1 MANQYMIQPETF
13 EFQSELDEYE
23 NTFGEFN
30 TETGFGE
37 MEGSFGEQEW
47 ELGQFEGGQFEG
59 GQYEGGPFETGQFE
73 GGQFEAGPFEAG
85 QFEGV
90 QFEAGQFEGGQFEAG
105 QFEGGPFEFGFEV
118 FESGFQELEA
128 PPVRRGRGP
137 NFLRP
142 SRGKRVIRGPGA
154 RQGEIMG
161 EIGMESEVGFD
172 SPTRA
177 PRPVRASFV
186 NCNTASPAVTAVT
199 GADPV
204 GAITR
209 ANTRAIQLL
218 DSAINQL
225 QTSRARV
232 RGGAAP
238 TPPAVSAVIRQSL
251 QRRFGMNAGDRAL
264 WTSTAARSALTVI
277 RRLRGARQILADG
290 WMKYTCLGP
299 SAPATVTLGSG
310 SNTCTVVGCEGEVAF
325 TCGGISRIVLCGPFW
340 RDASNNP
347 QSLDFQATTLLH
359 ECVHIYFGFI
369 ADSGNFANAHCY
381 EQLVMDLNGLAVPA
395 NFQASCPTL

>member
-1 MANQYMIQPETF
+1 MKEVSSR
-13 EFQSELDEYE
+13 EVSSSRVL
-23 NTFGEFN
+23 
-30 TETGFGE
+30 
-37 MEGSFGEQEW
+37 
-47 ELGQFEGGQFEG
+47 
-59 GQYEGGPFETGQFE
+59 
-73 GGQFEAGPFEAG
+73 
-85 QFEGV
+85 
-90 QFEAGQFEGGQFEAG
+90 
-105 QFEGGPFEFGFEV
+105 EV

-128 PPVRRGRGP
+128 PVRRGRGP

-142 SRGKRVIRGPGA
+142 SRGKRVIRGPGG

-161 EIGMESEVGFD
+161 EIGTESEVGFD

-204 GAITR
+204 GTITR
-209 ANTRAIQLL
+209 ANARAIQLL

-225 QTSRARV
+225 QTARARV

-264 WTSTAARSALTVI
+264 WTSTVARSALTVI

-299 SAPATVTLGSG
+299 SAPATVTLGTG